1 MPHRRVFLNGWTTT
15 GPSSID
21 SLQAFAHAPRF
32 PRLRCSDLSVGQP
45 FRRSRASK
53 KEKMCVQAVRIGY
66 FCRERIICSLF

>member
-21 SLQAFAHAPRF
+21 SLQIFAHAPRF

-45 FRRSRASK
+45 FRRYRAPK
-53 KEKMCVQAVRIGY
+53 KEKKCPQADRIGY
-66 FCRERIICSLF
+66 VSREGIIRSQF